1 MKRHL
6 LLCLAAA
13 ALAGCAWQKPTL
25 RTEERSTNGTVRIQE
40 TRITS
45 WALWPATQEI
55 ARQKASNG
63 KTQSIGQEA
72 LSQDGGSTN
81 VASTLRELRLLV
93 ETATK
98 ATP

>member
-1 MKRHL
+1 MRNAL
-6 LLCLAAA
+6 ALCLML
-13 ALAGCAWQKPTL
+13 ALTGCAWQKPTL
-25 RTEERSTNGTVRIQE
+25 RTEERATNGTVRIQE

-45 WALWPATQEI
+45 FALWPATQEI

-63 KTQSIGQEA
+63 KTHSIGQEGI
-72 LSQDGGSTN
+72 SQDGGSTN

-93 ETATK
+93 ESATK